1 MEWILFTLYAATGFG
16 VLSVIAKDI
25 MQDTSA
31 TIYTALYSFLGLIF
45 YLPVFLYY
53 LLALE
58 VNFTTLAMT
67 AMGASMIGNVLAFIV
82 YNYSVKE
89 GQLSRVVP
97 ITRLTP
103 VFAAAIAAVV
113 LGESVDLKLALGILF
128 ATSGAIIVLKEKH
141 ISYLKSLE
149 DGMHSKALKAALLSA
164 CIYGV
169 TSVADRY
176 ATQII
181 QPEIYNFFIFTGL
194 TTGLMTLAYHKF
206 QDPRERL
213 VSTFE
218 EYTGLY
224 ILTGLIAA
232 TSTLAIFK
240 AFSQASAA
248 QVTTV
253 QQFQVLVPVVAGV
266 LMFNE
271 GDLVRKLVGS
281 IILITGI
288 GLTAL

>member
-1 MEWILFTLYAATGFG
+1 MEWIIYTLYAATGFG
-16 VLSVIAKDI
+16 ILSVIAKDI
-25 MQDTSA
+25 MEDTSA

-45 YLPVFLYY
+45 YTPVFLYY
-53 LLALE
+53 LFNLQVEFTSLAL
-58 VNFTTLAMT
+58 T
-67 AMGASMIGNVLAFIV
+67 ALGASMIGNVLAFIV

-89 GQLSRVVP
+89 GELSRVVP

-103 VFAAAIAAVV
+103 VFAAFIAAIV
-113 LGESVDLKLALGILF
+113 LGESVDLKLASGIIL
-128 ATSGAIIVLKEKH
+128 ATSGAVIVLKEKH
-141 ISYLKSLE
+141 ISYLQSVE
-149 DGMHSKALKAALLSA
+149 DGLHNKALKAALLSA
-164 CIYGV
+164 IIYGT

-194 TTGLMTLAYHKF
+194 TTGLMSLAYLKF
-206 QDPRERL
+206 DDSKQRIFT
-213 VSTFE
+213 TFK
-218 EYTGLY
+218 EYKGLY
-224 ILTGLIAA
+224 VLTGLIAA
-232 TSTLAIFK
+232 SATLSIFK

-253 QQFQVLVPVVAGV
+253 QQFQVLVPVISGV
-266 LMFNE
+266 ILFDE

-281 IILITGI
+281 VILIAGI